1 MTCTRTKS
9 KYVRKDAQHECHGG
23 APPAPAP
30 TPTSAPS
37 PASASVPTPTP
48 AELYLRPVNAT
59 GHKIQPAVEPEIAV
73 QLPKQLPGLRR
84 PNSNFPFS
92 ILLPPSPSF
101 FLSFLCLSCCLP
113 YTIRFMI
120 LLHLR
125 ILRCRCRCRCPTDLW
140 TERTLSLPVPCQEWK
155 YGKAAYSKLSNNGRR
170 DREQ

>member
-30 TPTSAPS
+30 TPATP
-37 PASASVPTPTP
+37 ASVPSPTP
-48 AELYLRPVNAT
+48 VELYLRPVNAT
-59 GHKIQPAVEPEIAV
+59 GHKSQPAVEPEIAV

-92 ILLPPSPSF
+92 ILLPPPSPCLSF
-101 FLSFLCLSCCLP
+101 FLSFFCLSCLP
-113 YTIRFMI
+113 YTIPFMI

-140 TERTLSLPVPCQEWK
+140 TERTLSLPAPSAAALLRMEIWK
-155 YGKAAYSKLSNNGRR
+155 SGVFKTLKQRTKR
-170 DREQ
+170 P

>member
-23 APPAPAP
+23 APPAP
-30 TPTSAPS
+30 TPTL
-37 PASASVPTPTP
+37 ASVPTSTP
-48 AELYLRPVNAT
+48 VELYLRPVNAT
-59 GHKIQPAVEPEIAV
+59 GHKSQPAVEPEIAV

-92 ILLPPSPSF
+92 ILLPPLSPSPSSFF
-101 FLSFLCLSCCLP
+101 FLSLFCLSCLP

-125 ILRCRCRCRCPTDLW
+125 ILRCLCRCPTDLW
-140 TERTLSLPVPCQEWK
+140 TERTLSLLAPSAALPRMEIWK
-155 YGKAAYSKLSNNGRR
+155 SGVFKTLKQRTKR
-170 DREQ
+170 P

>member
-1 MTCTRTKS
+1 MFGLFKLEHDLHAHQIKICTK
-9 KYVRKDAQHECHGG
+9 HECHGG

-30 TPTSAPS
+30 TPAPS

-59 GHKIQPAVEPEIAV
+59 GHKIQPAV

-92 ILLPPSPSF
+92 ILLPPSPSLF
-101 FLSFLCLSCCLP
+101 LSCCLP

-140 TERTLSLPVPCQEWK
+140 TERTLSLPAPCQEWK
-155 YGKAAYSKLSNNGRR
+155 YGKAAYSKLSNKGRR

>member
-30 TPTSAPS
+30 S
-37 PASASVPTPTP
+37 PASVPTPTP
-48 AELYLRPVNAT
+48 VELYLRPVNAT
-59 GHKIQPAVEPEIAV
+59 GHKSQPAVEPEIAV

-92 ILLPPSPSF
+92 ILLPPASPS
-101 FLSFLCLSCCLP
+101 LSPSSCRSAACPACLTQFVLCFYCIYAYCDADAVVDAQLIYGPSEPFPCL
-113 YTIRFMI
+113 R
-120 LLHLR
+120 LL
-125 ILRCRCRCRCPTDLW
+125 
-140 TERTLSLPVPCQEWK
+140 LPPCQEWK
-155 YGKAAYSKLSNNGRR
+155 YGKAAYSKLSNKGRR

>member
-23 APPAPAP
+23 APTAPAPA
-30 TPTSAPS
+30 TP
-37 PASASVPTPTP
+37 ASVPSPTP

-125 ILRCRCRCRCPTDLW
+125 ILRCRYRCRCPTDLW

-155 YGKAAYSKLSNNGRR
+155 YGKAAYSKLSNKGRR